1 MGYAQVYG
9 VYMNTAYFDSNLE
22 SASPSVFL
30 QLQTV
35 LIEPLLVVAVGTFWL
50 VALPFV
56 AISLACV
63 KIWDALVALKS
74 SNTARPNPLFLRRS
88 HASEGQP
95 ALHSRH
101 PVRIG
106 HA

>member
-88 HASEGQP
+88 GSPKSAPTLS
-95 ALHSRH
+95 SSS
-101 PVRIG
+101 PVRTG
-106 HA
+106 HV